1 MVDDIRAYLDGLS
14 ETHRSIV
21 ERARELIT
29 EIHPDVSETIK
40 WDQPVFELDGEDQF
54 YLAAQSDH
62 VNLGFMKG
70 ADMTDPDGLL
80 EGTGKRMRHIK
91 VRNSA
96 DLESPEIRALVER
109 SIEY

>member
-1 MVDDIRAYLDGLS
+1 MVDHIREYLDGLS

-21 ERARELIT
+21 ERTRELIR
-29 EIHPDVSETIK
+29 EVHPEVTETIK
-40 WDQPVFELDGEDQF
+40 WDQPVFELDGENQF
-54 YLAAQSDH
+54 YLAAQSDY

-70 ADMTDPDGLL
+70 ANMPDPDGLL
-80 EGTGKRMRHIK
+80 EGTGKQMRHAK
-91 VRNSA
+91 VREPA